1 MCGGVAAYVLIVC
14 IAGLYALYSS
24 ATLAEW
30 FLSMLVG
37 ALFPDID
44 TKSKIQKIMYRIL
57 LVSLPLLMIYVSLAV
72 AGVLSV
78 FCCVPLVVSHRGMFH
93 SWWFLALFP
102 TSIAFCFSYYFPQYY
117 FLIIS
122 NVCFFVIG
130 CWVHLLLDFGIVRLV
145 K

>member
-1 MCGGVAAYVLIVC
+1 MPGYKAHMCGGVAAYVLIVC

-78 FCCVPLVVSHRGMFH
+78 FVLFLLLFHIGGCSTRGGFLLFFQRVSLSVFPIIFH
-93 SWWFLALFP
+93 S
-102 TSIAFCFSYYFPQYY
+102 
-117 FLIIS
+117 II
-122 NVCFFVIG
+122 F
-130 CWVHLLLDFGIVRLV
+130 
-145 K
+145 